1 MKPISMRLFQL
12 IGFCAVFAADSPGR
26 ARHLTVREND
36 EVYVADSARGLNWRI
51 LYTDRSN

>member
-1 MKPISMRLFQL
+1 MRLFQL